1 MRERTKCFITSE
13 RSPSLR
19 LCLLTLCQYP
29 EFKKSEI
36 TKASWLRRAGCRSFE
51 HRGVP
56 GICRGHRSWFGC
68 WTSSAPHVL
77 GACGSRTQPPES
89 IRRLPDKPCLTMS
102 KCRDPQSKR
111 SGKHFMARR
120 VHQQERDAAAAF
132 LPHRAVPGARG
143 DTPKSGSR

>member
-1 MRERTKCFITSE
+1 MREHTKCFITSE

-19 LCLLTLCQYP
+19 LCLLMLCQYA

-36 TKASWLRRAGCRSFE
+36 TKASWLRTAGCRSFE

-56 GICRGHRSWFGC
+56 SICRGHRWWLRRRTG
-68 WTSSAPHVL
+68 SAPHVL
-77 GACGSRTQPPES
+77 SACGSRTQPPES

-102 KCRDPQSKR
+102 KCRDPQSKW
-111 SGKHFMARR
+111 SGKHFMARC
-120 VHQQERDAAAAF
+120 VHQQERDAAAVF
-132 LPHRAVPGARG
+132 LLHRAVPGARG